1 MFDVI
6 GKRRNF
12 YAISL
17 ALTIPGLVFILLTP
31 FTDAGLQFTI
41 DYTGGTRWELR
52 FKDPNVTPAQ
62 VEAVFAEQGLAAS
75 AIRTGS
81 GYIEIKTEPIG
92 LKAPEPSASAPATL
106 APSASGS
113 PGASASA
120 DPAASA
126 SASPAASPS
135 SSPVAS
141 ASPSPA
147 PSASA
152 SAAASVAPSGSPA
165 PSASAS
171 VAASAAASVAPSGS
185 PAPSA
190 SASAAASVAPS
201 GSPAPSASASASPSA
216 SAGPAIGN
224 TELPTDGKLGEMVKA
239 LEAKVGPIESQASLT
254 TIGAVVSSDLVSQA
268 LILIVVGSLGI
279 VLWITYRFRD
289 VKFGVTALVALLH
302 DVIVVV
308 GTFAILG
315 TFFNVEI
322 DALFVTAMLTVIG
335 FSVHDTIVVYD
346 RIRENKARHLG
357 EPFAAIVNHSI
368 LQTFG
373 RSITTS
379 LTVLITLLALFL
391 FGGSSIS
398 DFILALLIGIVSG
411 TYSSIFVASLLLVD
425 WQARD
430 DRRRGRVASIRAPR
444 TRRVAS

>member
-6 GKRRNF
+6 GKRRIF

-171 VAASAAASVAPSGS
+171 VAASVAPSGS
-185 PAPSA
+185 PAP
-190 SASAAASVAPS
+190 
-201 GSPAPSASASASPSA
+201 SASASPSA

-430 DRRRGRVASIRAPR
+430 DRRRGRVASTRAPR